1 MPLEMLDLAKQPIE
15 QVLLALKPT
24 KLTKDTSWMP
34 ESQKTVLVNVKSVNN
49 SNTTWTLVIQVS
61 Y

>member
-24 KLTKDTSWMP
+24 KLTKDTS
-34 ESQKTVLVNVKSVNN
+34 
-49 SNTTWTLVIQVS
+49 
-61 Y
+61 